1 VGALKIQG
9 NESMSVNVIQLV
21 RSALPDATAKVM
33 DVSTPALVAGL
44 LNRCATL
51 DGARALFGTVLGQEV
66 NADIA
71 EQLPRVFASTT
82 GVTQLS
88 STGRHLLEHLFER
101 RIDGLSATVS
111 MQTGVPAHATYAV
124 SGIAGGI
131 LMGVLKRHLLDH
143 QGKIGQLPTLLGQQL
158 PHIAPFLNDGLMMV
172 LGLGGATAFAQA
184 IGSQVRAVSSHFD
197 HPAAAPAPVR
207 TPVEPT
213 LSASAPTVAQPVRE
227 VREVREVRHVGLKPK
242 QWLGVAALS
251 ALIGAL
257 AAMLTWIALAYCPP
271 AAGWLGRNAVA
282 AGPAA
287 EEAQAASQS
296 AAQPASQSD
305 LQTVPQTAQD
315 AAASASGKVQS
326 DAAPATAKGSQL
338 IASVDRNGKPTITA
352 TVQNV
357 AEKSQLLNALTK
369 QFGAGNFD
377 ADITVDDSRK
387 AADWLSHLDALIPL
401 LATPGAEMKIDGAQV
416 ELSGAAA
423 DAKSG
428 WLGRLKSPFG
438 APYQVSAFDPAQAVA
453 NAAQSFQ
460 NAAKSLLA
468 PGATCATADL
478 VTTLNLQVVN
488 FASKDAHVPQSAFDD
503 LNKSAQLLQS
513 CAKSGHAPK
522 LEVAGYSDNV
532 GSESAN
538 LELSKERADAVRAFL
553 VKAGVS
559 GDALV
564 AHGYGNVRPVAS
576 NATESGRFANRR
588 IEFTDAQSQQSA
600 QPQ

>member
-1 VGALKIQG
+1 
-9 NESMSVNVIQLV
+9 MSVNVIQLV
-21 RSALPDATAKVM
+21 RSALPEAVVRQLSNCLGLPPEATAKVM
-33 DVSTPALVAGL
+33 DVTTPALVAGL
-44 LNRCATL
+44 LNKCSTL
-51 DGARALFGTVLGQEV
+51 DGARALFASVLGQEV

-71 EQLPRVFASTT
+71 EQLPRIFASTT

-101 RIDGLSATVS
+101 RIDGLSDAVS
-111 MQTGVPAHATYAV
+111 MQTGVPAHATHAV

-131 LMGVLKRHLLDH
+131 LMGVLKRHILDH
-143 QGKIGQLPTLLGQQL
+143 QGNVGQLPALLGQQL
-158 PHIAPFLNDGLMMV
+158 PHIAPFLNDGLTMV

-184 IGSQVRAVSSHFD
+184 VGSQVRAVSSHFE

-207 TPVEPT
+207 APAEPT
-213 LSASAPTVAQPVRE
+213 LPPNAPAAMQPARE
-227 VREVREVRHVGLKPK
+227 VREVREVRHVGPK
-242 QWLGVAALS
+242 AKHWLGVAALS

-257 AAMLTWIALAYCPP
+257 AAMLTWVALAYCPS
-271 AAGWLGRNAVA
+271 ATGILGRNAVA
-282 AGPAA
+282 AEPAA
-287 EEAQAASQS
+287 ADASAATQAAVQ
-296 AAQPASQSD
+296 
-305 LQTVPQTAQD
+305 QTSQTAHD
-315 AAASASGKVQS
+315 DAASASGKVEP
-326 DAAPATAKGSQL
+326 DAAPAAAKDSQL
-338 IASVDRNGKPTITA
+338 IVSVDRNGKPTITA

-369 QFGAGNFD
+369 KFGAGNFN
-377 ADITVDDSRK
+377 ADITLDNSRK
-387 AADWLSHLDALIPL
+387 GADWLAHLDALMPL
-401 LATPGAEMKIDGAQV
+401 LATPGAEMKIDGTRV

-428 WLGRLKSPFG
+428 WLDRLKSLFG
-438 APYQVSAFDPAQAVA
+438 APYQISAFDPAQAVA

-468 PGATCATADL
+468 PGASCAVADL
-478 VTTLNLQVVN
+478 VKTLNLQVVN
-488 FASKDAHVPQSAFDD
+488 FASRDAHVPQSAFDD
-503 LNKSAQLLQS
+503 LNQSAQLLQT

-538 LELSKERADAVRAFL
+538 MELSKERADAVRAYL
-553 VKAGVS
+553 VKAGVPA
-559 GDALV
+559 DALV

-588 IEFTDAQSQQSA
+588 IEFTDAQA